1 MEVELFPSVCSAKA
15 NERYPFT
22 PLPYYDT
29 ILPRNTTD
37 SFDPRKPPVGAVK
50 REVGGEG
57 MFEFCG
63 QLDRAVEGRREN
75 AGVRLSITESS
86 FEFWG
91 SQGSNVFTEY
101 APLRRSRSFFKADT
115 ILTST
120 SLWQQFFEP
129 PGRYIAERSHQSDG
143 ANLFVW
149 GDTTMR
155 GGSLSVSEEMQAQF
169 TRWSFDSNDK
179 INSYVNIGGSLY
191 VSGHMRSNGLQLH
204 VYRHL
209 IIDNYGLTLI
219 RKTMGDTISIIEFVP
234 AQNIFTNSVLDVVGN
249 WYFGAGLTVLPAGF
263 TNFYTSDSGN
273 RIVVVES
280 SQIVIRGDEGVVGTY
295 APWFGLERFIY
306 IELVDSMLSV
316 VYGPLVWDFDM
327 AVIRS
332 DLEVGGD
339 LSLGGALVIDASHLH
354 IVGELRMNAHLPYS
368 GITVGRSEVPDRR
381 VAPVWTASEECSR
394 GSSVTLDGAVK
405 GEFVFSVHCDS
416 CVTVKEGIYVDVIRV
431 NSGQL
436 SVIGDAKVSNFI
448 TGTEKG
454 RLYVEGDIHTRKI
467 TVLKNAIVLA
477 TGKIESSHQ
486 VDEQLGGHVKSYA
499 NANYYAAG
507 YPGLLSALDCP
518 YVSEVTTAHS
528 ASGFTSPTEGCLGPV
543 ASQLFERYGEPVVA
557 GHYTPKR
564 TEW

>member
-1 MEVELFPSVCSAKA
+1 
-15 NERYPFT
+15 
-22 PLPYYDT
+22 
-29 ILPRNTTD
+29 
-37 SFDPRKPPVGAVK
+37 
-50 REVGGEG
+50 

-91 SQGSNVFTEY
+91 SKGSNVFSEY
-101 APLRRSRSFFKADT
+101 APLRQSRSFFKADT

-120 SLWQQFFEP
+120 SLWRQFSEP
-129 PGRYIAERSHQSDG
+129 PGPYIAERSHQSYG

-169 TRWSFDSNDK
+169 TRWSFDSNDE

-209 IIDNYGLTLI
+209 IIDNYGLTVI
-219 RKTMGDTISIIEFVP
+219 SEEIGDAINIIEFVP
-234 AQNIFTNSVLDVVGN
+234 AQNIFTNSVLDIVGN

-263 TNFYTSDSGN
+263 ANFFPGIGFTSDSAN

-280 SQIVIRGDEGVVGTY
+280 SHIIIRGDEGVVGTY

-339 LSLGGALVIDASHLH
+339 LSLGGALVIDASQLR
-354 IVGELRMNAHLPYS
+354 ILGEVRMNAQLPYS
-368 GITVGRSEVPDRR
+368 GITVGRSEVPDLR
-381 VAPVWTASEECSR
+381 VAPVWTASQQCSR
-394 GSSVTLDGAVK
+394 GSSVTFGKAVR

-416 CVTVKEGIYVDVIRV
+416 CVTVKEGMYVDVIRV

-454 RLYVEGDIHTRKI
+454 RLYVEGDIHTCKI

-486 VDEQLGGHVKSYA
+486 VDQQLGGHVQSYA
-499 NANYYAAG
+499 NANFYAPG

-518 YVSEVTTAHS
+518 YVSEVATGHS
-528 ASGFTSPTEGCLGPV
+528 ASGFTSPAEGCLGPV

-557 GHYTPKR
+557 GRYSFKR